1 LLAHADIRDNV
12 IVGPGGK
19 TGVGADDGA
28 NLEARDIV
36 FSGNAIREHS
46 FCSVRC

>member
-1 LLAHADIRDNV
+1 M

-19 TGVGADDGA
+19 TGVGADNDA
-28 NLEARDIV
+28 NLAARDIV
-36 FSGNAIREHS
+36 FSGNAISEHS